1 MCTFTLYAKLK
12 VDLNI
17 RGKTIKLSEESI
29 GVNLNDFGFGSELL
43 DKTLKAWATKER
55 KLDLIKMKIFVLQ
68 RTLSKWK
75 DDRMEE
81 NVASNFYD
89 KELVST
95 IYKELL

>member
-43 DKTLKAWATKER
+43 DKTLKA
-55 KLDLIKMKIFVLQ
+55 
-68 RTLSKWK
+68 
-75 DDRMEE
+75 
-81 NVASNFYD
+81 
-89 KELVST
+89 
-95 IYKELL
+95 